1 MAYQTQLT
9 VYSQLFALR
18 DRQRAAIYVIEG
30 KGYTVVEGQRQDWES
45 GDLVLLPIQPGG
57 VEHQHFN
64 LNGDTPSR
72 WMAYIYKPF
81 HDEVAHGMEQREESP
96 EFQGS
101 DC

>member
-64 LNGDTPSR
+64 LDPDREVKWIALSFRPFKEYLASSITQKEISPD
-72 WMAYIYKPF
+72 YK
-81 HDEVAHGMEQREESP
+81 G
-96 EFQGS
+96 
-101 DC
+101 